1 MNRSGLKK
9 VVFKS
14 CCVFLSAA
22 LMVVISSARSHAS
35 DRMVEY
41 AFGGTVTKLER
52 MEQLPVEWQQIE
64 VGDTWEMKYHF
75 QSWTP
80 MTFVEAFGL
89 DAYDGAITSYE
100 FKVKRAGGG
109 GEAEIVSAMLPAV
122 QASWIFIVNDGEATD
137 VDTGLPILVDKHSV
151 QIRDGSEFDL
161 GYWLTIQDN
170 SALAWDSRA
179 LPLDG
184 DITRNVPFADWDTR
198 GIMVGLGTYANTDSE
213 DGGFIGSTTWHTSS
227 GDISASPDGG
237 CFIAT
242 AVYGSSM
249 APHVKV
255 LRDFHD
261 RLLLES
267 HVGKAFVKFYYKHSP
282 PIADYI
288 AKIANLRSVVRL
300 GLLPVVGISWVTWKL
315 GLFTTIALIL
325 FCSIGLIRLISFIR
339 GKKVN
344 S

>member
-22 LMVVISSARSHAS
+22 IMVVISSARSRAS
-35 DRMVEY
+35 DRMVEF
-41 AFGGTVTKLER
+41 AFGGTVTQLER
-52 MEQLPVEWQQIE
+52 MEQLPVKWQQIK

-75 QSWTP
+75 SSWTP
-80 MTFVEAFGL
+80 MTFVEQFGL
-89 DAYDGAITSYE
+89 DAYDCAITSYE
-100 FKVKRAGGG
+100 FKVKRAGWWG

-267 HVGKAFVKFYYKHSP
+267 HV
-282 PIADYI
+282 
-288 AKIANLRSVVRL
+288 
-300 GLLPVVGISWVTWKL
+300 TWKL